1 MLLLALFALPFALPL
16 LAMQTAEDAGVP
28 ACCRAGGRHGCSM
41 RMHRVSDAPGVR
53 GPREACP
60 YAPVGLVS
68 VHVDRLG
75 LTPVRVAG
83 VAMVA
88 QAAGV
93 ARAECMWRVAR
104 ERSRHKRGPP
114 VLPL

>member
-1 MLLLALFALPFALPL
+1 MFALPFALPL
-16 LAMQTAEDAGVP
+16 LAARTVEDAGLP

-41 RMHRVSDAPGVR
+41 RMHRASDAPGVR
-53 GPREACP
+53 GPRETCP
-60 YAPVGLVS
+60 YVPAGFVS

-75 LTPVRVAG
+75 FAPVRANG

-88 QAAGV
+88 QAASV

-114 VLPL
+114 ASSLL